1 MKPKHVLA
9 LTIAVLMSACGPG
22 VGGTGRPAESR
33 EFVNLAGAQSV
44 PVCSAPWAGLLS
56 CQPPVTGNAVA
67 ANHPGTSKVQYA
79 SSGGPNPEFVLSF
92 EGNKLSLEGGCPRI
106 SFDGEW
112 AQIGS
117 ETALFFGGYLSANL
131 IPTGSGHCHCEG
143 SAAHQ
148 QRWPA
153 RHPVGSPQCQWPT
166 ADLVAD
172 EEVERQPDRPAQL
185 PLMALPS
192 VSKLGASRA
201 NPELWLA
208 GRR

>member
-131 IPTGSGHCHCEG
+131 I
-143 SAAHQ
+143 Q
-148 QRWPA
+148 PA
-153 RHPVGSPQCQWPT
+153 LAT
-166 ADLVAD
+166 ATVK
-172 EEVERQPDRPAQL
+172 
-185 PLMALPS
+185 ALPPTS
-192 VSKLGASRA
+192 SDGQPGIQLEVRSASGQLLTLLQMKKLSDNQTGPR
-201 NPELWLA
+201 NCP
-208 GRR
+208 